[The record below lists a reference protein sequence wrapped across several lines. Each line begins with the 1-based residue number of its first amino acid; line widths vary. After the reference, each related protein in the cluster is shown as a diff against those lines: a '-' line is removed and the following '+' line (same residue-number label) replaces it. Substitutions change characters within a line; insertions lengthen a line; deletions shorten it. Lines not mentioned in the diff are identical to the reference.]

1 MSAES
6 GADQS
11 AISDAN
17 HNEASGADRHIWHRL
32 RRSLARGLPR
42 SLRGRFVL
50 IMLVGVLGAQLASY
64 AIWTHQAQDSRLEQ
78 VDELSRNVAYS
89 VASTVRFFRSL
100 PVDYRHIVL
109 DQLRDMGGT
118 RFFVSVNDHRI
129 PIHDIGRGPAQAVVT
144 NNFREILAS
153 ELGVDNARVEFSSP
167 DTLRLFNNEVLLND
181 LPPRWGRHS
190 LLMDPIDP
198 PILVVQL
205 PLDAQGWLYVATLLP
220 VPELFDDGWLS
231 GERLFAALIVLLAVI
246 GLSLLGI
253 RSATRPLA
261 RLSRAARRLGDD
273 LDSPPLR
280 ETGPREVAATAV
292 AFNRMQQRIQHQ
304 VEERE
309 RLFTAISHDL
319 KTPLTRMRLR
329 AEMLD
334 DDHQRERFCAALDEL
349 DLLVKGALASVRGL
363 DLHEAIEPVDV
374 RALLDGLAEEMALQG
389 GEVTVTGRATPLAAK
404 PLALKRCLANLL
416 ENAVFYGKRAEVHLE
431 DSAARLR
438 ITLRDHGPGIP
449 ERQRE
454 RVFSPFVRLEPS
466 RSRHTGGSGLGLG
479 IARHILRAHGGEMT
493 LDNHPGGGLVVTL
506 EVSRHAHDDPGHDAD
521 LA

>member
-1 MSAES
+1 MSANQ
-6 GADQS
+6 GA
-11 AISDAN
+11 
-17 HNEASGADRHIWHRL
+17 ASGGGKKIGKRWQQFVT
-32 RRSLARGLPR
+32 RGLPG

-50 IMLVGVLGAQLASY
+50 IMLVGVLGAQLSSY
-64 AIWTHQAQDSRLEQ
+64 ALWTHQARDSRLEQ

-109 DQLRDMGGT
+109 NQLRDMGGT

-129 PIHDIGRGPAQAVVT
+129 PVDDIGEGPAQTVVT
-144 NNFREILAS
+144 DNFREILAS
-153 ELGVDNARVEFSSP
+153 ELGIDNAHVEFSSP

-220 VPELFDDGWLS
+220 VPELFEDGWLS

-261 RLSRAARRLGDD
+261 RLSRAARQLGDD

-292 AFNRMQQRIQHQ
+292 AFNRMQERIQHQ

-349 DLLVKGALASVRGL
+349 DLLVRGALASVRGL

-374 RALLDGLAEEMALQG
+374 RALLEGLAEEMTLQG
-389 GEVTVTGRATPLAAK
+389 GEVTITGQAAPLSAK
-404 PLALKRCLANLL
+404 PLALKRCLSNLL
-416 ENAVFYGKRAEVHLE
+416 ENAVFYGNRCEVQLD
-431 DSAARLR
+431 DSAQTLT
-438 ITLRDHGPGIP
+438 ITLRDHGPGIA
-449 ERQRE
+449 EGQRE

-506 EVSRHAHDDPGHDAD
+506 EVSRHAHHDEQS
-521 LA
+521 